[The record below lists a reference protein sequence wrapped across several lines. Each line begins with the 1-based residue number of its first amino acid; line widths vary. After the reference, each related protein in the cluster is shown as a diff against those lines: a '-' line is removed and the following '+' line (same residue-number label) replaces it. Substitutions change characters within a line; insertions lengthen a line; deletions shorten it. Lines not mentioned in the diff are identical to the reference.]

1 MERALV
7 AGGYKGAKQD
17 MFFGT
22 QQMGAKNAKGVESES
37 FRELKAMHAPRVK
50 LRQVHARRVSDALL
64 LLLPPALHLLLPHA
78 LALHVLGV
86 LGAHLLGAAE
96 NAMLGTF
103 APSSSQRM
111 LRSHPQLTLPIH
123 PLPQA
128 ARNTCQPPPSVS
140 GSC

>member
-17 MFFGT
+17 IFFGT

-64 LLLPPALHLLLPHA
+64 LLSPPALHLLLPHA

-103 APSSSQRM
+103 VPTTSQRM

-123 PLPQA
+123 PLLQA
-128 ARNTCQPPPSVS
+128 ARNTCQPPRSVS

>member
-17 MFFGT
+17 IFFGT
-22 QQMGAKNAKGVESES
+22 QQMGAKNGKGVESES
-37 FRELKAMHAPRVK
+37 LRELKAMHAPRVK

-64 LLLPPALHLLLPHA
+64 LLSPPALHLLLPHA
-78 LALHVLGV
+78 VALHVLGV
-86 LGAHLLGAAE
+86 LGAHLLSAAE

-103 APSSSQRM
+103 APTTSQRM
-111 LRSHPQLTLPIH
+111 LRSHPQLALPIH

-128 ARNTCQPPPSVS
+128 ARNACQPPPLVS
-140 GSC
+140 ESC

>member
-17 MFFGT
+17 IFFGT

-64 LLLPPALHLLLPHA
+64 LLSPPALPLLLPHA
-78 LALHVLGV
+78 LALHDVLGV
-86 LGAHLLGAAE
+86 LGVHLLGAAKHV
-96 NAMLGTF
+96 AVGMILVK
-103 APSSSQRM
+103 SR
-111 LRSHPQLTLPIH
+111 
-123 PLPQA
+123 
-128 ARNTCQPPPSVS
+128 
-140 GSC
+140 

>member
-1 MERALV
+1 MERPLF

-17 MFFGT
+17 IFFGT
-22 QQMGAKNAKGVESES
+22 QQMGAKNGKGVESES
-37 FRELKAMHAPRVK
+37 LRELKAMHAPRVK
-50 LRQVHARRVSDALL
+50 LTQVHACRASDALL
-64 LLLPPALHLLLPHA
+64 LLSPPALHLLLPHA
-78 LALHVLGV
+78 VALHALAV

-103 APSSSQRM
+103 APTTSQRM

-123 PLPQA
+123 PLRQA
-128 ARNTCQPPPSVS
+128 ARHACQPPPSVS